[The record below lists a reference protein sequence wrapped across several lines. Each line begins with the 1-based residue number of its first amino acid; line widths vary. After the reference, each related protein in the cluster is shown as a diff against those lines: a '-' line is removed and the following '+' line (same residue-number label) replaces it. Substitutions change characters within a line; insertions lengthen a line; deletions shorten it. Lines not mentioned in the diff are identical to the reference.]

1 MKSRRILGS
10 VLATVLASTSL
21 VVVATA
27 SSPASAV
34 TPVETRIVARYP
46 DRGIFSS
53 YSMPVT
59 YGDSISIYADVEGL
73 VNGVWT
79 DIYPGQITVTQQL
92 IGSKSATTVATSDSA
107 YLSKSI
113 TARGNADYTLTY
125 SGATTSD
132 DAYAYAPTAVTVR
145 VKDIQRKLDVTPKSG
160 RKKLGLAGKIS
171 PKGTYRVIVLKK
183 VGKKWKK
190 YKGLRTTS
198 RGTFFARLP
207 APSRRGQKILW
218 KLAIPGSGAF
228 SQTNSGVYYTTKY

>member
-1 MKSRRILGS
+1 ME
-10 VLATVLASTSL
+10 VEAF
-21 VVVATA
+21 VAGA
-27 SSPASAV
+27 WKQ
-34 TPVETRIVARYP
+34 
-46 DRGIFSS
+46 
-53 YSMPVT
+53 
-59 YGDSISIYADVEGL
+59 IY
-73 VNGVWT
+73 NG
-79 DIYPGQITVTQQL
+79 PITVTQQVA
-92 IGSKSATTVATSDSA
+92 GSKSSSVVAS
-107 YLSKSI
+107 
-113 TARGNADYTLTY
+113 
-125 SGATTSD
+125 TTSE
-132 DAYAYAPTAVTVR
+132 AYAYKTFPARGRATYAISYAGGTGEYPAVNYAPASVALEIKNVE
-145 VKDIQRKLDVTPKSG
+145 RKLDVTPKSG